1 MDSRSAGARRPDG
14 KDGDKMRRF
23 IAAFAALLMLVG
35 MAGAAQAQPRNNA
48 SVHLSLRRAIRYKYS
63 VITPNSSGDAAGH
76 LGASHQNGN
85 DIIPPFWWNDPND
98 DRTEASS
105 STPST
110 GMLRARRSGRND
122 CVVPEEPTE
131 TATATETPTE
141 TATADRDPDGNG
153 YRHGDADRDRHGDR
167 DADGNGH
174 GDRDADGN
182 GHADRDRH
190 GNDHGDHDRHGDCD
204 RHGDQDRDGRRAA
217 NTGTGDGGSAGGG
230 MIASLLAAAGIMLAA
245 GAYLTRRMQRA

>member
-1 MDSRSAGARRPDG
+1 
-14 KDGDKMRRF
+14 MRRF

-35 MAGAAQAQPRNNA
+35 MAGAAQAQTEETTPA
-48 SVHLSLRRAIRYKYS
+48 YICHSDGQSGMYS

-98 DRTEASS
+98 DPDGGIEQYSQHWDAE
-105 STPST
+105 
-110 GMLRARRSGRND
+110 GQAIWEND

-141 TATADRDPDGNG
+141 TATETETPTETATVTETPTET
-153 YRHGDADRDRHGDR
+153 ATVTETPTET
-167 DADGNGH
+167 AT
-174 GDRDADGN
+174 ATETPTET
-182 GHADRDRH
+182 ATTDRDRH